1 MNTEEKN
8 KLKHDFMNSVVII
21 KNMSKSASTFIDK
34 ISSNNVTITDN
45 QLKLFKVSMSS
56 IQQEI
61 SKIQNF
67 FKVAIDE

>member
-1 MNTEEKN
+1 MNAEEKN

-21 KNMSKSASTFIDK
+21 KNISKSASTFIDK
-34 ISSNNVTITDN
+34 ISGNNVTITDN

-67 FKVAIDE
+67 FEVAIDE

>member
-1 MNTEEKN
+1 MNAEEKN

-34 ISSNNVTITDN
+34 ISGKNVTITDN

-67 FKVAIDE
+67 FEVAIDE